1 MPKYLLEVSLSRKG
15 LQGTLKEGGT
25 ARKAVSEGLL
35 KSVGGKLEAFYYA
48 FGDRD
53 VIALIDVPDNASAAR
68 VATTVTA
75 SGAGSVKDNRP
86 LDSQGDGPNWESRYR
101 LPATGRVTPGARSG
115 WVAAGGV
122 GVAEAA
128 GP

>member
-1 MPKYLLEVSLSRKG
+1 MPKYLLEVSLSKKG

-25 ARKAVSEGLL
+25 ARKAVSEALL

-68 VATTVTA
+68 VATAVTA
-75 SGAGSVKDNRP
+75 SGAGSVKTTVLLTPKEMDQIGKVDTDYRP
-86 LDSQGDGPNWESRYR
+86 
-101 LPATGRVTPGARSG
+101 PAG
-115 WVAAGGV
+115 
-122 GVAEAA
+122 
-128 GP
+128 